1 MSRFLYYYF
10 SVYVNLIKEL
20 FLYVAQQNVSPE
32 SGCKGTTI
40 FGNNKLLKNF
50 FEKNIKKFEKEFF
63 SCHAIPY
70 YSYTSSI

>member
-10 SVYVNLIKEL
+10 SVYVNLNKEL

-40 FGNNKLLKNF
+40 FGNNKLLKK
-50 FEKNIKKFEKEFF
+50 KNQNIYRKI
-63 SCHAIPY
+63 SNG
-70 YSYTSSI
+70 